1 MAIEKKIK
9 ITIDSS
15 KAKARIDEL
24 RKSIASLSVAEGKL
38 ENESSSAANKRVA
51 STLRIAK
58 AEATLHKIK
67 TQSLL
72 LEEKLI
78 SAQLSNAAKRQAMV
92 DATTKKEISSIDQI
106 KKEKTRAYNKRV
118 KEIQA
123 QMAAVTKAQNLQK
136 QQAKNAKLSGVA
148 SAGNSQLAGIV
159 SKNQQAMLKYSGAAN
174 SAERAQSKLVRSG
187 QKLNKDLMAGKISV
201 ANYNRSLA
209 TTISR
214 YNSVTSAGKKLNKGV
229 IETNRSM
236 NAFKGLA
243 AKIAAGATLITG
255 VKLADEFNEL
265 QNKLRLTV
273 QPGESL
279 VSVQERLIQTSLTTR
294 SSLQENA
301 LLYLRL
307 SNAVDR
313 NVVSQEELFSITET
327 VNKAVQLGGSSAQEA
342 AGAVRQFTQIISS
355 GFVSGFSQEINSL
368 SEQTPGLFNL
378 IVDGLRETSEEFRNV
393 EAAGNKGVSGLKRFS
408 EEGIGDLDM
417 LLKAINSQFTVT
429 DENFSKIG
437 ITVSK
442 AMGNVRTALTA
453 YIGKVDDATGFTEA
467 LALKINDIALNFED
481 YANTMIS
488 VFKKIALAAGVLAGV
503 MGGVFLRGML
513 AAAGGMIAANAAA
526 GTLAARLLIF
536 AGPIGAAAGFLATLF
551 LMSSKGKETTKVI
564 EDLNDEIGLLPS
576 AIKLMTDSRLSLEM
590 QKNIEK
596 TKELKAQLKSLNEQ
610 NTEGQ
615 QTLPSGKRDVPVDLP
630 ANSNAISS
638 RDEITNAM
646 ANTYGM
652 STAAMDAANSQ
663 LTSEREAAQAE
674 LKSSI
679 AETTRLIRAAEGER
693 VALIAQSSSNASAA
707 SRDAANK
714 MFEAEAS
721 RLFKTET
728 LEKEYNKKIVE
739 LTIARNDLVTEAE
752 KEKADKVIAEV
763 TRVYNESAEKDKEA
777 AAERLAAFITSFD
790 NEKQII
796 ERNAADRLALAREII
811 INDKGLLTKLELQ
824 IEAEKIAAL
833 AALKGTED
841 TSERDAIAARL
852 AAIISSTKSE
862 QYLIEERYAAER
874 KFIDD
879 NMTNRIEAEAIKSA
893 LRKKE
898 TDEINALTDA
908 ELEGIQKYKAGIN
921 AVGDAATAFTGLFSG
936 LSDARVSKLNKELS
950 ETEDMSD
957 EERRTKEANA
967 KGSFET
973 SKKLTLAGIAMQ
985 TGLAVMNALS
995 DTTVLNPY
1003 VRAANAAGALAMG
1016 ASQYAS
1022 ANSQKYS
1029 APTGPSG
1036 SVGSPS
1042 SSSGAS
1048 NVSNNTSSTTININA
1063 GNSSPA
1069 AIASALQSYIN
1080 DNDGII
1086 INPDSS
1092 QGRLLNA

>member
-106 KKEKTRAYNKRV
+106 KKEKTRAYDKRV

-638 RDEITNAM
+638 RDPITNAM
-646 ANTYGM
+646 VSLYGYD
-652 STAAMDAANSQ
+652 STAMDQANSMVTTQ
-663 LTSEREAAQAE
+663 KEAAQAE

-693 VALIAQSSSNASAA
+693 VALIAQSSSNASVA

-721 RLFKTET
+721 RLFKAET

-739 LTIARNDLVTEAE
+739 LTIARNDLVTVKE

-796 ERNAADRLALAREII
+796 ERNASDRLALAREIV
-811 INDKGLLTKLELQ
+811 NDKSLLAKLEIQ
-824 IEAEKIAAL
+824 IEAEKIAAI

-1069 AIASALQSYIN
+1069 AIAEALQSYIN